1 MSYIPKN
8 WNDLP
13 IEDTPITADDL
24 DHIENGIDDVDT
36 RLTTAETDIDGL
48 DTILRSKTNTSVMPN
63 DNGEVKTRYRIS
75 NKLQDF
81 SIIRYYPLCK
91 LPADNVTNYASAIVS
106 GRIGGWASHNTS
118 YINALLWNRDAS
130 KMSLLDITGTQNN
143 LTSQWNKCE
152 LAIYTQPDTTD
163 IVYIKANAYSAWDL
177 DLELYQSTA
186 SILYDGTYTETPT
199 GTLQA
204 LCSTATNRLELV
216 ASTLFVGGTEMA
228 KHKNYEIGVEK
239 ETNEFFNDSRVYKKI
254 IDIGVLPNN
263 TSKEVE
269 TGLTNVTLVD
279 MRGIATNGVI
289 TSCMPFVSRGI
300 NVINIEAQQNNTK
313 LYVGTNADFSTFT
326 GTVTLEYTKN

>member
-75 NKLQDF
+75 NKLENF
-81 SIIRYYPLCK
+81 STRYYPLCK
-91 LPADNVTNYASAIVS
+91 LPADNASNYASAIVS
-106 GRIGGWASHNTS
+106 GRIGGWISNNTS

-130 KMSLLDITGTQNN
+130 KMSLLNITGTQAD
-143 LTSQWNKCE
+143 LTSQWDRCE
-152 LAIYTQPDTTD
+152 LAIYTQPDATD

-177 DLELYQSTA
+177 DLELFQSTA
-186 SILYDGTYTETPT
+186 SILYDGTYVKTPT

-216 ASTLFVGGTEMA
+216 ASNLFVGGIEMA

-289 TSCMPFVSRGI
+289 TSCIPFVSRSI

-313 LYVGTNADFSTFT
+313 LYVGTNADFSAFT